1 MGQPVLQ
8 YGIITWSYWETQ
20 MFILLKSYIQGK
32 KKQEYS
38 SDAWMAFVLNIVS
51 ISSKIKFE
59 FLGQI
64 SSYTNLLSCSIWNMP
79 IWIDSL

>member
-1 MGQPVLQ
+1 MGQPVFQ

-38 SDAWMAFVLNIVS
+38 
-51 ISSKIKFE
+51 
-59 FLGQI
+59 
-64 SSYTNLLSCSIWNMP
+64 
-79 IWIDSL
+79 